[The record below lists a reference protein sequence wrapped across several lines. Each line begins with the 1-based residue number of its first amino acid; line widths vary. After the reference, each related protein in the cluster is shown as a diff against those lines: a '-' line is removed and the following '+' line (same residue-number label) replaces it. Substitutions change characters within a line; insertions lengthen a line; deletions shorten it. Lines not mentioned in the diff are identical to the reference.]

1 MKRPIPVTRPSEE
14 YKRAAYEIYKAIFE
28 QRNVLGHNR
37 VPLMTNLFGRQR
49 WSWRVTAISTGALQT
64 IKDNEFRHAQALQ
77 RDHFIQKRDTT
88 FKSMLPDDGAMFT
101 QDELWSYFWKN
112 DATILMTKEEHY
124 KTPDEDIELIKLDWK
139 DGYFACKKLVG
150 FDFRKT
156 IEGALLRDVLDRMSS
171 GELTP
176 ISIPELKSEL
186 ERKP

>member
-1 MKRPIPVTRPSEE
+1 MKRPIPVTPPSED

-28 QRNVLGHNR
+28 QRKILGHNR

-49 WSWRVTAISTGALQT
+49 WSWRVAAISTGAIQA
-64 IKDNEFRHAQALQ
+64 IKENDFRHAKTLQ

-88 FKSMLPDDGAMFT
+88 FKAMLPENGAMFR
-101 QDELWSYFWKN
+101 QDELWGYFWEN
-112 DATILMTKEEHY
+112 DATIILTEEEHH
-124 KTPDEDIELIKLDWK
+124 KTPEEDIDLIPLDWQ

-156 IEGALLRDVLDRMSS
+156 IEGALLRDILEQLSS
-171 GELTP
+171 GTLKP

-186 ERKP
+186 ATSP